1 MENHQETGTMI
12 KMIADHMENGFLE
25 NIIDVFKHDKSY
37 YPFIGNMLGDERMGV
52 RIGTVA
58 LVEALKTEDLDN
70 VLLSIPGIAKLLM
83 DPSPTIRGDAAYL
96 LGIIG
101 HEDGLPYL
109 EGAINDDNL
118 LVRETVEE
126 VISAI
131 NEGRLGQDLCGL

>member
-1 MENHQETGTMI
+1 MENQQETESTI
-12 KMIADHMENGFLE
+12 KMIADHMEHGFLE
-25 NIIDVFKHDKSY
+25 NIIDMFKHDKSY

-58 LVEALKTEDLDN
+58 LVEALKAQDLNN
-70 VLLSIPGIAKLLM
+70 VLLAIPGIAKLLG
-83 DPSPTIRGDAAYL
+83 DPSPTIRGDAAYV

-109 EGAINDDNL
+109 EEAHNDENP

-126 VISAI
+126 AI
-131 NEGRLGQDLCGL
+131 HAIKEDGV

>member
-1 MENHQETGTMI
+1 MKNHHETESMI

-25 NIIDVFKHDKSY
+25 NIVDVFKHDKSY
-37 YPFIGNMLGDERMGV
+37 YPFIGTMLGDERMGV

-58 LVEALKTEDLDN
+58 LVEILKTQDLDN
-70 VLLSIPGIAKLLM
+70 VLLAIPGIARLLR

-101 HEDGLPYL
+101 HEDALPYL
-109 EGAINDDNL
+109 EDVCSDEDL

-126 VISAI
+126 AI
-131 NEGRLGQDLCGL
+131 KAIKEGDA

>member
-1 MENHQETGTMI
+1 MENHHETEAMI
-12 KMIADHMENGFLE
+12 KMLADHMENGFLE
-25 NIIDVFKHDKSY
+25 NIVDMFKHDKSY
-37 YPFIGNMLGDERMGV
+37 FPFIGNILGDERMGV

-58 LVEALKTEDLDN
+58 LVEILMTRDLDN
-70 VLLSIPGIAKLLM
+70 VLLAIPGIAKLLR

-109 EGAINDDNL
+109 QEAHDDENM

-126 VISAI
+126 AI
-131 NEGRLGQDLCGL
+131 IAIKEGDA

>member
-1 MENHQETGTMI
+1 MI

-37 YPFIGNMLGDERMGV
+37 YPFVGNMLGDERIGV

-58 LVEALKTEDLDN
+58 LIEVLKTEDLDN
-70 VLLSIPGIAKLLM
+70 VLLAIPGIAKLLR
-83 DPSPTIRGDAAYL
+83 DPSPTIRGDAAYV

-109 EGAINDDNL
+109 EEAHNDEHL
-118 LVRETVEE
+118 LARETVEE
-126 VISAI
+126 AISAI
-131 NEGRLGQDLCGL
+131 NEGND